1 MDDLPWEDPLLERK
15 VESDL
20 KDLLKTMVAFANSV
34 RPDHTAVILIG
45 EQDDGTAFGVANP
58 DNIQKK
64 VRETA
69 DKIYPPINWRS
80 KVYEKDGNH
89 CIRVEIE
96 PSGDTPHFGG
106 RAWIRKGSETIL
118 ASDEMFQK
126 LIGLRLSKVYELSK
140 WVGSE
145 VTVIGDVSTPNRIHS
160 HDHSQD
166 IHPRWGTAT
175 VILVD
180 LNHFWATFEFSGSHR
195 VSEPLSKL
203 TLSWDDENNRLT
215 VLVSI

>member
-69 DKIYPPINWRS
+69 DKIYPPINWGQ
-80 KVYEKDGNH
+80 KY
-89 CIRVEIE
+89 
-96 PSGDTPHFGG
+96 T
-106 RAWIRKGSETIL
+106 RKMETIV
-118 ASDEMFQK
+118 F
-126 LIGLRLSKVYELSK
+126 GSKSNHL
-140 WVGSE
+140 
-145 VTVIGDVSTPNRIHS
+145 
-160 HDHSQD
+160 
-166 IHPRWGTAT
+166 
-175 VILVD
+175 VILHILVAE
-180 LNHFWATFEFSGSHR
+180 HGFEKVRKQFLHQTIC
-195 VSEPLSKL
+195 SK
-203 TLSWDDENNRLT
+203 N
-215 VLVSI
+215 